1 MGKRVEL
8 TLRGDQVLPSVWV
21 YVAMGV
27 GLTPMAMEHR
37 AARRKYSLTEY
48 LVSAEVSDQSAT
60 VWYSSIAR

>member
-1 MGKRVEL
+1 
-8 TLRGDQVLPSVWV
+8 
-21 YVAMGV
+21 
-27 GLTPMAMEHR
+27 MAIEHK